1 VALSTRRRPAFR
13 SPLLDESWLRYLLL
27 ATAAVSSLAVLFAS
41 RRSLPS
47 VAWVLLAA
55 AACAALVVLEQR
67 RPRVGI
73 RLAAAA
79 IGLVIVMAVVTPS
92 RSSNDLWSYTMYGRT
107 VTVHDGSPYRRVP
120 ADYPSD
126 PFLARTSPRWR
137 HTGSVYGP
145 LFVGVAS
152 VGTLLAGDSAL
163 LSRLFFQVLA
173 ALAVIAILVIVWRR
187 TQSVAAVLWLGL
199 NPVLSV
205 IVVNGGHND
214 AYIGLAVLVAAL
226 LVARGRARAAG
237 ITVGIAML
245 IKLSAGLA
253 LVGVVL
259 WSWRHRQTRR
269 AVTVVVAASSVAAL
283 GYLPVLA
290 DASNVLGG
298 ADKTVTKASAWN
310 LLVDRIL
317 HHDAGRN
324 VPDPLAPNSTLSAVF
339 YISAATVLLLA
350 LVLGSRAA
358 RHRRP
363 EPAVGV
369 AVASYPMAAEYTF
382 PWYAIWA
389 VPLFAE
395 RRVSTLGWIVWLQ
408 SILMLAALRLSDRV
422 TGSAAHTAV
431 RIALTMIA
439 PIGLLVAFVVVAAK
453 EQVPRSG
460 ANLDAHQVGLE

>member
-1 VALSTRRRPAFR
+1 
-13 SPLLDESWLRYLLL
+13 
-27 ATAAVSSLAVLFAS
+27 
-41 RRSLPS
+41 
-47 VAWVLLAA
+47 
-55 AACAALVVLEQR
+55 
-67 RPRVGI
+67 
-73 RLAAAA
+73 
-79 IGLVIVMAVVTPS
+79 
-92 RSSNDLWSYTMYGRT
+92 
-107 VTVHDGSPYRRVP
+107 
-120 ADYPSD
+120 
-126 PFLARTSPRWR
+126 
-137 HTGSVYGP
+137 
-145 LFVGVAS
+145 
-152 VGTLLAGDSAL
+152 
-163 LSRLFFQVLA
+163 
-173 ALAVIAILVIVWRR
+173 
-187 TQSVAAVLWLGL
+187 
-199 NPVLSV
+199 
-205 IVVNGGHND
+205 
-214 AYIGLAVLVAAL
+214 
-226 LVARGRARAAG
+226 
-237 ITVGIAML
+237 ML

-269 AVTVVVAASSVAAL
+269 AVTVVVAASSVAVV

-310 LLVDRIL
+310 LLVDQIL

-324 VPDPLAPNSTLSAVF
+324 VPDPLAPNSTLTAVF

-439 PIGLLVAFVVVAAK
+439 PIGLLIAFVVVAAK
-453 EQVPRSG
+453 EQVPQSG
-460 ANLDAHQVGLE
+460 ANLDAHQVGRE